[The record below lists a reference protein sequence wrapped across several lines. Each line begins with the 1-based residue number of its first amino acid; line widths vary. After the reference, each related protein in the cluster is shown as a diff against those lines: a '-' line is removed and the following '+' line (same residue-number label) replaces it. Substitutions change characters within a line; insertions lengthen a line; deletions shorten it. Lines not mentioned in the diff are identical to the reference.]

1 MTVLRAVISGR
12 IAASKRNWSTLSR
25 PLRLWLQTTQPCQM
39 HFTEWGARLEPVEM
53 LVCKAGSEDPKFIA
67 FCPFVNA
74 QCAKNPNWTDAFNVW

>member
-1 MTVLRAVISGR
+1 
-12 IAASKRNWSTLSR
+12 
-25 PLRLWLQTTQPCQM
+25 M

-74 QCAKNPNWTDAFNVW
+74 QCAKNPNWTDAFNV